1 MIITAKGVLLQN
13 SLFHSSNIPTFQ
25 HSKLSPVFRNK
36 SVNRTIVGSFALGC
50 EETAW
55 KLLHLPVISDA
66 LATSSFSFTRLISA
80 GASGFVFF

>member
-1 MIITAKGVLLQN
+1 VVLFSFL
-13 SLFHSSNIPTFQ
+13 
-25 HSKLSPVFRNK
+25 LSDEPED
-36 SVNRTIVGSFALGC
+36 RTIVRSFALGC

-66 LATSSFSFTRLISA
+66 LAASSFSVTGFIST